1 MRYSLAVVVIVLA
14 ALLVAAPVASA
25 QTKWVR
31 GTVAS
36 VGPDT
41 VTVTVAGKEM
51 TFKVTKDT
59 ELTARGGATAQRKA
73 ELTGAAGVKFV
84 DFVKPGMGV
93 EIHYKDVAGV
103 LTATEIHSGLAPT
116 EATAGPAAMGGR
128 VRGTITAISGASLTV
143 KAGAKDWV
151 FAVDAKTR
159 VVGEGLGTLNDKL
172 KAEGKAPTVS
182 DLVGVNDSVDVY
194 YQEGANPRASEIH
207 VILKA
212 VK

>member
-1 MRYSLAVVVIVLA
+1 MRYSLAVVVMVLA

-25 QTKWVR
+25 QTKFVR

-59 ELTARGGATAQRKA
+59 ELTARGAGTAQRKA
-73 ELTGAAGVKFV
+73 EMTGAAGVKFV
-84 DFVKPGMGV
+84 DFVKPGTGV
-93 EIHYKDVAGV
+93 EIHYKDVGGV
-103 LTATEIHSGLAPT
+103 LTATDIHSGLAPS
-116 EATAGPAAMGGR
+116 EATTAAAAPGGS
-128 VRGTITAISGASLTV
+128 VRGTVTAISGTSITV
-143 KAGAKDWV
+143 KDGAKDWV

-159 VVGEGLGTLNDKL
+159 VVGQGLGTLNEKL
-172 KAEGKAPTVS
+172 KAEGKAPTVL
-182 DLVGVNDSVDVY
+182 DLVGVNDRVYVY
-194 YQEGANPRASEIH
+194 YKEGANPSASEIRM
-207 VILKA
+207 ILKA

>member
-25 QTKWVR
+25 QTKYVR

-59 ELTARGGATAQRKA
+59 ELTARGAGTAQRKA
-73 ELTGAAGVKFV
+73 EQTGAAGVKFV

-93 EIHYKDVAGV
+93 EIHYKDVGGV
-103 LTATEIHSGLAPT
+103 LTATDIHSGLAPAEGT
-116 EATAGPAAMGGR
+116 TGAAAPAGSL
-128 VRGTITAISGASLTV
+128 RGTVTAVSGTSVTV
-143 KAGAKDWV
+143 KDGAKDWV

-159 VVGEGLGTLNDKL
+159 VVGQGLGTLNEKL
-172 KAEGKAPTVS
+172 KAEGKAPTVL
-182 DLVGVNDSVDVY
+182 DLVGVNDKVYVY
-194 YQEGANPRASEIH
+194 YQEGANPRANEIRM
-207 VILKA
+207 ILKA